1 MLNYIW
7 AFMILVSVVTGAIT
21 GRLGDVTLAAFE
33 GANSAVTVVLGF
45 MGVTAMWNGFMKI
58 AERSDLIKIFTKLIR
73 PLNRLIFPELKKEA
87 KAMEAVSAN
96 MVANML
102 GLSNAATPLGIKA
115 MKELDAI
122 NGHSRRASNA
132 MCMFA
137 VINSASIQLIP
148 STLIGIRASMGSG
161 APAEIIVPVWV
172 VSLSAA
178 FIAVLASKIS
188 AKSYK
193 KERIAKAVW
202 KK

>member
-137 VINSASIQLIP
+137 VINSASIQIIP
-148 STLIGIRASMGSG
+148 STMIGIRASMGS
-161 APAEIIVPVWV
+161 ANPADIVVPVWI
-172 VSLSAA
+172 VSVAAA
-178 FIAVLASKIS
+178 FCGIFLSRLSSRVSVCRKGS
-188 AKSYK
+188 
-193 KERIAKAVW
+193 R
-202 KK
+202 